1 MNFTTFFR
9 NIRNTSLQTL
19 SRCLGQTPPPPLL
32 APVLAYILGS
42 SAAFLIEKPDPI
54 LLQLAPVAIIVL
66 VLWRKSPGRFSVL
79 ATALLWG
86 AVATW
91 VALVPDPYHAELI
104 QEIENQEVVLQG
116 RVLQVEPQ
124 PQRWRMDLQLK
135 SIRHNGRSAEA
146 ANMRVRIH
154 VASATPANPPQI
166 YAGDHV
172 ILRTSLRKPRPFG
185 TPGEFNYARYLIQRD
200 IVASGFVADAES
212 IARMAP
218 AHPPALS
225 ARIARWRQHT
235 GAEIAALLPQE
246 SSAYVLSLAL
256 GEKTRLSP
264 NQREVLAFT
273 GLSHLFSIS
282 GLHLGMI
289 AAFIYVVLQ
298 SIYRRSTS
306 LLLWQ
311 PVQKAVPLLC
321 LPGVIVYLFMSGGA
335 LPTLRA
341 TAMLCVAALIALLD
355 YRTRP
360 GAILLL
366 VGGLIL
372 IADPLALYS
381 ASFQLSFAGA
391 GALLLVLPVWHR
403 RLKPGWRR
411 RGILLLLTSYTAFLA
426 TAPFA
431 LWHFHTLAPAAM
443 INNIFAVPLVSF
455 IVLPITLG
463 ATALFSIAP
472 DLSLPLLEWSGTMIS
487 IILESAQK
495 IAVGPLSGRY
505 IYPSLHAFSAASL
518 ICAALVLW
526 AARLRT
532 WGSAA
537 LGGAVAVIL
546 FSMIPGHSPERL
558 QLHALSIGQAD
569 AFLIRTPDNR
579 AYLVDGGGLYSD
591 TFDTGSQLIAPALQ
605 RLGVSG
611 LDAIIL
617 SHDHPDHSKGL
628 EHLLRYFPVD
638 AFLSGIPPTHLNHD
652 LRRALNHPGAPPAI
666 QLPEGLIQLDEYIY
680 LHTPDQDH
688 AKVNERSV
696 AVFGGLGSEGFLLT
710 GDLETQGMSR
720 LLDLPPPTPVT
731 LFKLPH
737 HGSRN
742 SAPERWLDT
751 WDISQTVVSC
761 GYNNHFGF
769 PHAYICEMLK
779 HADIPLWRT
788 DIHGSIHFSTNGRG
802 WEVWSHKIPPSP
814 LDSTNFTAY

>member
-1 MNFTTFFR
+1 MNFTTSFR
-9 NIRNTSLQTL
+9 SKHNKTLQTCTAL
-19 SRCLGQTPPPPLL
+19 ASAPPLL
-32 APVLAYILGS
+32 APLLAYILGS
-42 SAAFLIEKPDPI
+42 LAALLIEKPNPVF
-54 LLQLAPVAIIVL
+54 LQLAPVALIFH

-79 ATALLWG
+79 ATAMVWG
-86 AVATW
+86 GVATW
-91 VALVPDPYHAELI
+91 VALVPDPYHAKLI
-104 QEIENQEVVLQG
+104 QEVEDRDVVLQG

-135 SIRHNGRSAEA
+135 SIRHNWHRADAE
-146 ANMRVRIH
+146 NMRVRIH
-154 VASATPANPPQI
+154 VASETPATTPQI
-166 YAGDHV
+166 YPGDHV
-172 ILRTSLRKPRPFG
+172 VLRTSLRKPRPFG

-235 GAEIAALLPQE
+235 GADIAALLPQE

-264 NQREVLAFT
+264 KQREVLAFT

-311 PVQKAVPLLC
+311 PMQKTVPLLC
-321 LPGVIVYLFMSGGA
+321 LPGVVVYLFMSGEA

-411 RGILLLLTSYTAFLA
+411 RGILLLLTSYTACLA

-505 IYPSLHAFSAASL
+505 IYPSLQAFSAVSL
-518 ICAALVLW
+518 VCVALV
-526 AARLRT
+526 
-532 WGSAA
+532 
-537 LGGAVAVIL
+537 
-546 FSMIPGHSPERL
+546 
-558 QLHALSIGQAD
+558 
-569 AFLIRTPDNR
+569 
-579 AYLVDGGGLYSD
+579 
-591 TFDTGSQLIAPALQ
+591 
-605 RLGVSG
+605 
-611 LDAIIL
+611 
-617 SHDHPDHSKGL
+617 
-628 EHLLRYFPVD
+628 
-638 AFLSGIPPTHLNHD
+638 
-652 LRRALNHPGAPPAI
+652 
-666 QLPEGLIQLDEYIY
+666 
-680 LHTPDQDH
+680 
-688 AKVNERSV
+688 
-696 AVFGGLGSEGFLLT
+696 
-710 GDLETQGMSR
+710 
-720 LLDLPPPTPVT
+720 
-731 LFKLPH
+731 
-737 HGSRN
+737 
-742 SAPERWLDT
+742 
-751 WDISQTVVSC
+751 
-761 GYNNHFGF
+761 
-769 PHAYICEMLK
+769 
-779 HADIPLWRT
+779 
-788 DIHGSIHFSTNGRG
+788 
-802 WEVWSHKIPPSP
+802 
-814 LDSTNFTAY
+814 